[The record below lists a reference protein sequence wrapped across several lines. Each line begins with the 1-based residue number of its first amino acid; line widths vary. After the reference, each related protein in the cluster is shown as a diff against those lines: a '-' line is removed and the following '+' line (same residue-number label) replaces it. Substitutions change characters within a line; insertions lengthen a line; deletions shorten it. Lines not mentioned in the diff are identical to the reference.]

1 MPGKHVRI
9 VDIWK
14 YLRTHCWRLR
24 KMGVKAEIRRLRQR
38 ATLKV
43 DKQPQYAA
51 GYLKALDD
59 MDEFYTDIT
68 RNYRR

>member
-1 MPGKHVRI
+1 
-9 VDIWK
+9 
-14 YLRTHCWRLR
+14 
-24 KMGVKAEIRRLRQR
+24 MGVKAEIRRLRQR
-38 ATLKV
+38 AILKV